1 MLYILIAGCVV
12 HLLDQ
17 HRKLVYAFAALL
29 LWQVGTSVAAQPGLL
44 AYANEAWGGPAKTHL
59 YLADSNTD
67 WGQQLKYVKSY
78 LDDHAKEPCY
88 FAYFEQGPVDFRD
101 YGVQCRV
108 LPTGSGSWTGMDSIH
123 FGSSPFLSGL
133 VLVSDGVLAGA
144 DIPGKM
150 NPYAQ
155 FRSIPPTAV
164 IDRGV
169 YVYQGQFNMGPAAAL
184 EHVDTSGDLMKE
196 GRFTEALGE
205 AELAKNLD
213 PASATAWKAIGDAL
227 EASGRPAEAREAYQ
241 RALQAQELDPVFQ
254 KGLIA
259 ELQKKLS
266 Q

>member
-1 MLYILIAGCVV
+1 
-12 HLLDQ
+12 
-17 HRKLVYAFAALL
+17 VYAFAALL
-29 LWQVGTSVAAQPGLL
+29 LWQVGTSVAARPGLL

-67 WGQQLKYVKSY
+67 WGQQLKYVKGY
-78 LDDHAKEPCY
+78 LNAHAKEPCY

-101 YGVQCRV
+101 YGVLCRV

-123 FGSSPFLSGL
+123 FGSSPSISGL

-164 IDRGV
+164 IDHGV

-184 EHVDTSGDLMKE
+184 EHVDTSGDLTKE

-213 PASATAWKAIGDAL
+213 PASATAWKAVGDAQ